1 MEKISKRKAL
11 IKIIAKFSTLLLYP
25 SFSII
30 AKPVKANIK
39 NNKVDLIVV
48 WKSKRR
54 MTLFYKKKP
63 LKSYFIRLGFN
74 PEGHKR
80 KEGDGKTPEGNYWI
94 THKNPNS
101 AFHKS
106 LGISYP
112 NKQDKI
118 YAKKNGFSPGKDI
131 FIHGG
136 PKNYFKHFFFD
147 WTEGCIA
154 VTDKEIEEIYYLI
167 NENTPIFITT

>member
-11 IKIIAKFSTLLLYP
+11 IQIIATFSTFLLYP

-74 PEGHKR
+74 PEVG
-80 KEGDGKTPEGNYWI
+80 
-94 THKNPNS
+94 
-101 AFHKS
+101 
-106 LGISYP
+106 
-112 NKQDKI
+112 
-118 YAKKNGFSPGKDI
+118 
-131 FIHGG
+131 
-136 PKNYFKHFFFD
+136 
-147 WTEGCIA
+147 
-154 VTDKEIEEIYYLI
+154 
-167 NENTPIFITT
+167 